1 MSVHD
6 RPAAEISDVLLA
18 ALERANDAVV
28 ILDQDHHVSH
38 FNAAAEQIWGRTRDE
53 ILGRPAGELGLKHLH
68 EDHRTELT
76 IVRPDGSRLRVALS
90 LSHADAPGARHT
102 IVFL

>member
-18 ALERANDAVV
+18 ALERANDAVL

-53 ILGRPAGELGLKHLH
+53 ILGRPAGVLGLEHLD
-68 EDHRTELT
+68 EDRQAEIT
-76 IVRPDGSRLRVALS
+76 IVRPDRSRLRVALS
-90 LSHADAPGARHT
+90 VSHVDAPGARHT
-102 IVFL
+102 IVL